1 MKVKTLFA
9 PVFLFVWLFSVKA
22 SAQYE
27 HVDAR
32 IGQYPKFFT
41 TSALLAGRIM
51 QDFDDD
57 RERVR
62 AAYTWAATNIA
73 YDMDEYRRGNT
84 IAYRYTSEADRQRKE
99 KAFRNALIERTLRTR
114 KAVCEGYASL
124 IQDLC
129 RRFGL
134 EAEIIAG
141 TSRNNASQIGVLPD
155 ESDHA
160 WNAVR
165 IDGQWELLDVAWAA
179 GSVDGASGKFRYAFT
194 DAYFMPDPARFF
206 MNHFPE
212 NRKWLMV
219 NRSASEFAKQP
230 LYHPAYVRSDY
241 VIDRK
246 DGHLANNGP
255 IDFSIDN
262 LNSRDRVYYVAG
274 TGRTLQRL
282 RSYDGR
288 FTVPIDRDFA
298 GTVTIFV
305 NEKPIVSYRIS
316 RPNA

>member
-1 MKVKTLFA
+1 MKTLFA

-32 IGQYPKFFT
+32 IGQYPRTFA
-41 TSALLAGRIM
+41 TSASLAAMIM
-51 QDFDDD
+51 EDFDDD

-62 AAYTWAATNIA
+62 AAYTWAAKNIA
-73 YDMDEYRRGNT
+73 YDMDEYRLGNT

-99 KAFRNALIERTLRTR
+99 KAFRTALINRTLKTR

-141 TSRNNASQIGVLPD
+141 TSRNNAAQIGLLPD

-160 WNAVR
+160 WNAVK

-194 DAYFMPDPARFF
+194 DAYFMPDPERFF
-206 MNHFPE
+206 MNHFPQD
-212 NRKWLMV
+212 RKWLLV
-219 NRSASEFAKQP
+219 KKSASDFAKQP
-230 LYHPAYVRSDY
+230 LYHPAYIRSDLE
-241 VIDRK
+241 IDRK

-262 LNSRDRVYYVAG
+262 LSSRDRVYFV
-274 TGRTLQRL
+274 TNRQKTLQRVK
-282 RSYDGR
+282 SYDGR
-288 FTVPIDRDFA
+288 FTVPLEREFA

-305 NEKPIVSYRIS
+305 NEKPIVSYKIS